1 MLDARMQDAFSPTVE
16 CLWQANAELGEGL
29 TYDLANDRVW
39 FVDIK
44 TRRLFRFD
52 LADRSRAIWSLP
64 AQISAVTMPAPPW
77 TPPLRGDT
85 VLLAVGENGF
95 AWLAIDGENIRIEW
109 IADPESHLPGNRFND
124 GKLGP
129 DGRFYAGTMDD
140 SETTASGSVYVLDAG
155 GRVVQLDQDF
165 RVPNGPA
172 FSPDGRVIYSNDS
185 ALRRTYAYDLS
196 SDGQLS
202 DRRLFHEF
210 LEADGYPDGMTTDL
224 AGNLWIAM
232 WDGRAILRLDRS
244 GSKTGG
250 ITVPVQRP
258 TNCVFAGPRRLIF
271 TSAAI
276 GVTHKTPMDGGL
288 FCAHFGPH
296 AAGEDNDLAG

>member
-1 MLDARMQDAFSPTVE
+1 MQDALSTTVE

-29 TYDLANDRVW
+29 TYDPANDRIW

-52 LADRSRAIWSLP
+52 LAQRSRAIWSIP

-77 TPPLRGDT
+77 TPPVLGNT

-95 AWLAIDGENIRIEW
+95 AWLAIDGEDVHVEW
-109 IADPESHLPGNRFND
+109 IADPESHVPGNRFND

-140 SETTASGSVYVLDAG
+140 SETTASGGFYVLDAG
-155 GRVVQLDQDF
+155 GHVAQLDQDF

-172 FSPDGRVIYSNDS
+172 FNLDGTTVYNNDS

-196 SDGQLS
+196 PDGRLS
-202 DRRLFHEF
+202 NRRLLHEF
-210 LEADGYPDGMTTDL
+210 AEADGYPDGMTTDL
-224 AGNLWIAM
+224 DGNLWIAM

-244 GSKTGG
+244 GTKTGSM
-250 ITVPVQRP
+250 TVPVQRP
-258 TNCVFAGPRRLIF
+258 TNCVFAGPRRLVF

-276 GVTHKTPMDGGL
+276 GVTQKTAMDGGL
-288 FCAHFGPH
+288 FCAYLGPRTADDDH
-296 AAGEDNDLAG
+296 ALGGEQ

>member
-1 MLDARMQDAFSPTVE
+1 MQDGFSTPVE
-16 CLWQANAELGEGL
+16 CLWEANAELGEGL
-29 TYDLANDRVW
+29 TYDPARNRIW

-52 LADRSRAIWSLP
+52 LAERTRAIWSLP
-64 AQISAVTMPAPPW
+64 AQISAVTMPRPPW
-77 TPPLRGDT
+77 TPPVGGHT
-85 VLLAVGENGF
+85 FLLGVGEYGF
-95 AWLAIDGENIRIEW
+95 AWLAIREKDVHIEW

-140 SETTASGSVYVLDAG
+140 SETAASGCFYALDAG
-155 GRVVQLDQDF
+155 GAVAQLDRDF
-165 RVPNGPA
+165 GVTNGPA
-172 FSPDGRVIYSNDS
+172 FSPDGTTIYKNDS

-196 SDGQLS
+196 SDGRLS
-202 DRRLFHEF
+202 NKRLFHEF
-210 LEADGYPDGMTTDL
+210 SEPDGYPDGMTADL
-224 AGNLWIAM
+224 DGNLWIAM

-244 GSKTGG
+244 GNKTGS

-276 GVTHKTPMDGGL
+276 GVTRRTSLDGGL
-288 FCAHFGPH
+288 FCAHLGPP
-296 AAGEDNDLAG
+296 AVGDDDTLAG